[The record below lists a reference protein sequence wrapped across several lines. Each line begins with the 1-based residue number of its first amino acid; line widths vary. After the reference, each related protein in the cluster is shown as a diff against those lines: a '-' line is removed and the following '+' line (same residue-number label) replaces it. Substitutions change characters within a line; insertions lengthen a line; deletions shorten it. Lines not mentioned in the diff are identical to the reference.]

1 MSEDASADTGAIA
14 ADAVWDV
21 EKPFVEIVTMQ
32 SGDIDRFGHTNNVV
46 YLSLLERVAWSHS
59 VSLGLD
65 FEAYEKLGSG
75 CVARRHELDYLAP
88 TFAGDTLWLATWV
101 HENDLRLSLW
111 RRYQIVRASDRR
123 TVLRG
128 QTQWVCVD
136 MKSGKPKRM
145 PPEFRAYRPWSQRE
159 ASPA

>member
-1 MSEDASADTGAIA
+1 MSERIVEPGVADLE
-14 ADAVWDV
+14 VWDV
-21 EKPFVEIVTMQ
+21 ARPFVETAVIQ
-32 SGDIDRFGHTNNVV
+32 AGDIDRFGHTNNVV

-65 FEAYEKLGSG
+65 FGDYERIGAG

-88 TFAGDTLWLATWV
+88 TFAGDELWLATWV
-101 HENDLRLSLW
+101 HENDFRLSMW

-145 PPEFRAYRPWSQRE
+145 PAEFQAYKPWPQ
-159 ASPA
+159 AAGA